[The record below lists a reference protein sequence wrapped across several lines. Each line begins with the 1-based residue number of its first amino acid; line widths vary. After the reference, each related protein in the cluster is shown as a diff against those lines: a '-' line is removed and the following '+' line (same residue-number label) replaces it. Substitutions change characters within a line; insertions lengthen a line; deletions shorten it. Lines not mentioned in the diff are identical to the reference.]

1 MEFTFINFGQFP
13 CSWMRICMPTLLRIR
28 GANSIRIRIH
38 NTGLSPAPPPPF
50 FLIHEGCLTWEP
62 PWQGRCRE
70 GSGLD
75 GPDPRDRRSRIP
87 HPRLQFLFSILSHL
101 MHCKPGVED
110 KGTAY
115 CKGMVPNKMSQRADL
130 NVAQTSL
137 KLKPPC
143 FCGELDWKLVCRK
156 NNLLT
161 LFTIF

>member
-1 MEFTFINFGQFP
+1 
-13 CSWMRICMPTLLRIR
+13 
-28 GANSIRIRIH
+28 
-38 NTGLSPAPPPPF
+38 
-50 FLIHEGCLTWEP
+50 
-62 PWQGRCRE
+62 
-70 GSGLD
+70 
-75 GPDPRDRRSRIP
+75 
-87 HPRLQFLFSILSHL
+87 